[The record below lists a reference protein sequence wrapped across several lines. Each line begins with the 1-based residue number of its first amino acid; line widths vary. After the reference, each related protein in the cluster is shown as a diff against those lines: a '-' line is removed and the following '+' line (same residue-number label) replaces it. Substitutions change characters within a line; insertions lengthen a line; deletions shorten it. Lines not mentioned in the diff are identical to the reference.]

1 MNESRDLDRLD
12 RLLRHDARLE
22 LPDEGFTGRVLRAL
36 PPAAT
41 RRPRTWIQPAL
52 VLGSAAIG
60 SALAAAF
67 AGTSIPQGF
76 VDLAEMRGLT
86 PAAITGL
93 AMTAALILSALVL
106 AADE

>member
-1 MNESRDLDRLD
+1 MSETRDIDKLD
-12 RLLRHDARLE
+12 RLLRHDAQLDI
-22 LPDEGFTGRVLRAL
+22 PDEGFTKRVLAAL
-36 PPAAT
+36 PPAAA
-41 RRPRTWIQPAL
+41 RKPRAWLQPAL

-76 VDLAEMRGLT
+76 LDLAEMRGLT

-106 AADE
+106 AADD